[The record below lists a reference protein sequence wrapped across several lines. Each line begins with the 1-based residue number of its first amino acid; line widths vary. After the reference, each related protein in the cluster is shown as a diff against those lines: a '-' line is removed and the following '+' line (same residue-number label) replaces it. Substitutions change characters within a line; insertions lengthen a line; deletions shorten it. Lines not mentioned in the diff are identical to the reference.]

1 MKRIKYTI
9 PLFIFLLQ
17 FGFSQTDQP
26 LTPKPVSVYPSIQDF
41 SKALDDIFND
51 PNFSNSHWG
60 VVIQSLNTGE
70 YFYKRNENKNFM
82 PASNMKLFT
91 SAVGLLDLGPN
102 FQYETSLYLKGK
114 IDDEIVKGDLVIRGS
129 GDPTITAR
137 FYNDDPNYVFSSW
150 ADSLVELGVEEIRG
164 NIIADDDVFDDV
176 GLGSG
181 WSWDDETYYY
191 SAPVS
196 GVSFNDNCVDVSI
209 MPGETIGSKALI
221 TFRPNTRYVTVLND
235 IATVKDDSVTKL
247 EFYRDRGT
255 NLIHCFGT
263 IRLSEPKYTESIS
276 VNNPTQFAAVVFKE
290 ILESKGIAVKG
301 YSADIDEFT
310 EALDYTAMTKLFS
323 QLSPK
328 LDQIVNV
335 INKRS
340 NNLYT
345 EQLLKTIG
353 FKHEKVGTTENGIK
367 ASEPYLKQMGIDPDN
382 IQIVDGSGLSR
393 MNLITPMQ
401 LNNLLRYMYKSKVFK
416 SFYESLPIAGV
427 DGTISRRMKNS
438 RAENNVHAKT
448 GYINSVRSLSGY
460 VTTADGEMLTFVII
474 ANNFL
479 VPLPLAENI
488 QDLVCVLLSN
498 FSRGK
503 K

>member
-1 MKRIKYTI
+1 MKKSKIILTI
-9 PLFIFLLQ
+9 LFSVITL
-17 FGFSQTDQP
+17 GFTQIDSSK
-26 LTPKPVSVYPSIQDF
+26 LPKPVSVYPSIQDF
-41 SKALDDIFND
+41 SKTLDDIFND
-51 PNFSNSHWG
+51 PNFSNAHWG

-114 IDDEIVKGDLVIRGS
+114 IDDEIVKGDLVIKAS
-129 GDPTITAR
+129 GDPTVTAR
-137 FYNDDPNYVFSSW
+137 FYNDDPNYVFSAW
-150 ADSLVELGVEEIRG
+150 ADTLVEMGVEEIRG

-196 GVSFNDNCVDVSI
+196 GVSFNDNCIDISI
-209 MPGETIGSKALI
+209 MPGREIGSKALI

-235 IATVKDDSVTKL
+235 IITVTNDSVTKL

-255 NLIHCFGT
+255 NIIHCFGT
-263 IRLSEPKYTESIS
+263 IRISEPKYTESVS
-276 VNNPTQFAAVVFKE
+276 VNNPTKFAAVVFKE
-290 ILESKGIAVKG
+290 ILEAKGITVKG
-301 YSADIDEFT
+301 YSADVDEIT
-310 EALDYTAMTKLFS
+310 EALDYTAMTKLFA

-328 LDQIVNV
+328 LDQIINV

-353 FKHEKVGTTENGIK
+353 YKHEKLGTTENGIK
-367 ASEPYLKQMGIDPDN
+367 SSELFLKQMGIDPDN

-438 RAENNVHAKT
+438 RAENNVRAKT

-460 VTTADGEMLTFVII
+460 VTTADGEMLTFVMI

-503 K
+503 N

>member
-1 MKRIKYTI
+1 MKNLKNIFI
-9 PLFIFLLQ
+9 ILIILFEL
-17 FGFSQTDQP
+17 GNSQIEQTQD
-26 LTPKPVSVYPSIQDF
+26 TRPVSVYPSIQDF
-41 SKALDDIFND
+41 TKVLDDIFSD
-51 PNFSNSHWG
+51 PNFSNAHWG
-60 VVIQSLNTGE
+60 VVIQSLQTGE

-91 SAVGLLDLGPN
+91 SAFGLLDLGAE
-102 FQYETSLYLKGK
+102 FQYETSLYIKGR
-114 IDDEIVKGDLVIRGS
+114 IDEEIVKGDLIIKGS

-137 FYNDDPNYVFSSW
+137 FYNDDPNYVFSLW
-150 ADSLVELGVEEIRG
+150 ADSLKELGVEEIRG
-164 NIIADDDVFDDV
+164 NIIADDDVFDDI

-191 SAPVS
+191 SAPSS
-196 GVSFNDNCVDVSI
+196 GVSLNDNCVDISI
-209 MPGETIGSKALI
+209 VPGEKIDSKALI
-221 TFRPNTRYVTVLND
+221 TYRPNTKYVTVLND
-235 IATVKDDSVTKL
+235 IATVSDDSVTKL

-255 NLIHCFGT
+255 NIIHCYGT

-276 VNNPTQFAAVVFKE
+276 VNNPTKFTAVVFKE
-290 ILESKGIAVKG
+290 ILESKGISVKG
-301 YSADIDEFT
+301 YAADVDET
-310 EALDYTAMTKLFS
+310 LEALDYTALTKLYF
-323 QLSPK
+323 QLAPK
-328 LDQIVNV
+328 LEQIVKV
-335 INKRS
+335 INKKS
-340 NNLYT
+340 NNLYS

-353 FKHEKVGTTENGIK
+353 YRHEKVGTTDNGIK
-367 ASEPYLKQMGIDPDN
+367 SAEVYLKQMGIDPDN

-401 LNNLLRYMYKSKVFK
+401 LNNLLRYMFRSKVYN

-427 DGTISRRMKNS
+427 DGTISRRMKNT
-438 RAENNVHAKT
+438 RAENNVRAKT

-460 VTTADGEMLTFVII
+460 VTTADGEMLTFVMV

-479 VPLPLAENI
+479 VPLSLAENI
-488 QDLVCVLLSN
+488 QDLVCILLSN